1 MMKNYDISIVGN
13 GIIAYSICYSL
24 LELDKSLRIAVVAKN
39 PRRGS
44 ATMAAGA
51 MLNCFAEITSLS
63 LYNETAKSL
72 FDISLTSLRM
82 WDEWVSRIKEQ
93 SKFKDLKINPGTF
106 VIHNAKS
113 GALDSTHFDAIV
125 EALNSY
131 NEPYE
136 KVSYK
141 EIKGYNPVADCRA
154 LEAIYLPNE
163 GAINPSEMLAA
174 LQEILLKSGRVD
186 FIDDD
191 VTSLTS
197 KNGLFEVNTHNFNL
211 VSKQLLIAA
220 GSYSQKLIENFPEIS
235 GSIPRILAGVGYSV
249 IMEQTHSNKIE
260 NVIRTP
266 NRAGACG
273 LHALPIDGS
282 KNLYIGATNNVALET
297 EELTKAALSY
307 FLLECGLEQINQELH
322 RSRIQQWNV
331 GNRPVTLDG
340 YPLIGQT
347 SIPGLWIASGT
358 YRDGFHKS
366 PFIAQ
371 HMANEMLGRKGL
383 IDHDLFKPER
393 KFIRGMS
400 IEESIQE
407 TVDHFMSGSYEWGMK
422 LPKIGYDQL
431 LRNLT
436 TERLEKI
443 YQELDIDFGLNPDL
457 MIMLYF
463 AEDQKNMTSY
473 LNDALRAIA

>member
-1 MMKNYDISIVGN
+1 M
-13 GIIAYSICYSL
+13 
-24 LELDKSLRIAVVAKN
+24 
-39 PRRGS
+39 
-44 ATMAAGA
+44 
-51 MLNCFAEITSLS
+51 
-63 LYNETAKSL
+63 
-72 FDISLTSLRM
+72 
-82 WDEWVSRIKEQ
+82 
-93 SKFKDLKINPGTF
+93 
-106 VIHNAKS
+106 
-113 GALDSTHFDAIV
+113 
-125 EALNSY
+125 
-131 NEPYE
+131 
-136 KVSYK
+136 
-141 EIKGYNPVADCRA
+141 
-154 LEAIYLPNE
+154 EAIYLPNE

-186 FIDDD
+186 FIDED
-191 VTSLTS
+191 VTSLSS
-197 KNGLFEVNTHNFNL
+197 KRGVFEIHTPNFNIA
-211 VSKQLLIAA
+211 SKQLLIAA

-235 GSIPRILAGVGYSV
+235 GAIPKILAGVGYSV
-249 IMEQTHSNKIE
+249 IMEQTASNQIE

-273 LHALPIDGS
+273 LHALPTDGGKS
-282 KNLYIGATNNVALET
+282 LYIGATNNVALET

-347 SIPGLWIASGT
+347 SVPGLWIASGT

-400 IEESIQE
+400 VQESIKE
-407 TVDHFMSGSYEWGMK
+407 TTEHFMSGSYEWGMK

-431 LRNLT
+431 FRNLT

-463 AEDQKNMTSY
+463 AEDQKNMISY